1 MHVNYKIQIF
11 VHLYRPHTHL
21 AGAVHCEC
29 AWIKSQYT
37 MLRTGKQ
44 PHNPSLGD
52 EKLSLA
58 EWIGK

>member
-1 MHVNYKIQIF
+1 VTNTGSK
-11 VHLYRPHTHL
+11 LRKE
-21 AGAVHCEC
+21 GDGC
-29 AWIKSQYT
+29 AWIKSQYA
-37 MLRTGKQ
+37 MLQTIKQ